1 MGIVTQVTT
10 LRHPQEASRVFGN
23 SLLGKF
29 GPLVAVVAIQLA
41 LVIAYPS
48 TAPSQADALGT
59 GSGVGTGVGVGAAP
73 SAAGST
79 GVGAGGVAA
88 GSSGAGAVTAGTG
101 GATGSAASGG
111 ATGTGGSAGGTA
123 GGTAS
128 AVGGSTAHCASG
140 RQYSPSLFFYAPP
153 CVPGVP
159 GAADSNNGGATYAG
173 VSPNT
178 IEVVNYV
185 SDYGAEVDQ
194 ILKAQGL
201 YYNASQAS
209 VWNKVYADFLNS
221 HYQLWGRKIHVD
233 TIEGGCRTV
242 PPDYPCL
249 IQDMD
254 KMVAKYHPY
263 AVIWDTTLC
272 SECFAE
278 LSRLHVVNIGGF
290 GFSDAFHAANAPY
303 SWDAGESST
312 RIEQL
317 FADWWCNQMTSQGG
331 SGRTAIFAGTQN
343 PAENFTNKPRSLGII
358 STNDPDNQ
366 QTVQQVLLPRLK
378 SECGESIGSH
388 YYFYA
393 QNINTAAQQSQTA
406 EERMNTTTN
415 PATSV
420 LCLCDPVAPQFGLN
434 AYANNNYWPESILAT
449 DQSMD
454 FDTTGQTYSSSDTS
468 QDHLACPTPTRGC
481 GYDGA
486 VGLSTTDPQTAVN
499 NTDAVKVYR
508 AQTKAQ
514 ALPTTAQ
521 TLSIFWDIWSM
532 LGAMMENTGPD
543 LSPDR
548 MAAAAP
554 SMGFAGGGQ
563 TGRPLRGFARGYY
576 SWVQDAGVVY
586 WNKNQKSAYNG
597 VPGHYIPVEG
607 RFTLG
612 RFPKVKQPAAPTAA
626 NRK

>member
-1 MGIVTQVTT
+1 MEKPRQQSFLETCPTT
-10 LRHPQEASRVFGN
+10 PTN
-23 SLLGKF
+23 C
-29 GPLVAVVAIQLA
+29 
-41 LVIAYPS
+41 
-48 TAPSQADALGT
+48 
-59 GSGVGTGVGVGAAP
+59 
-73 SAAGST
+73 SAAIKTPFADLPQLLRRTPISDF
-79 GVGAGGVAA
+79 
-88 GSSGAGAVTAGTG
+88 
-101 GATGSAASGG
+101 
-111 ATGTGGSAGGTA
+111 
-123 GGTAS
+123 
-128 AVGGSTAHCASG
+128 CASG
-140 RQYSPSLFFYAPP
+140 RQYATTLSYYAPP
-153 CVPGVP
+153 CVPGIP
-159 GAADSNNGGATYAG
+159 GAPDPNNGGATYQG
-173 VSPNT
+173 VSANT

-185 SDYGAEVDQ
+185 ADYGAEVDQ

-254 KMVAKYHPY
+254 KTVAKYHPY
-263 AVIWDTTLC
+263 AVIWDTTVC

-312 RIEQL
+312 RIEQE

-331 SGRTAIFAGTQN
+331 SGRTAIFAETQN
-343 PAENFTNKPRSLGII
+343 AAENFTNKPRSLGIV

-366 QTVQQVLLPRLK
+366 QTVQKMLLPLLK
-378 SECGESIGSH
+378 QKCGETIGSH

-406 EERMNTTTN
+406 EERMNTPTN

-468 QDHLACPTPTRGC
+468 QDHLACPTPSRGC

-486 VGLSTTDPQTAVN
+486 VGLATSDPQTAVN

-508 AQTKAQ
+508 AQAKQQ

-521 TLSIFWDIWSM
+521 TLSIFWDIWGM
-532 LGAMMENTGPD
+532 LGALMENTGPD
-543 LSPDR
+543 LTPDR

-554 SMGFAGGGQ
+554 SMGFVGGGQ
-563 TGRPLRGFARGYY
+563 TGRPLRGFARNYY

-586 WNKNQKSAYNG
+586 WNKNRKSDYNG
-597 VPGHYIPVEG
+597 VPGHYIPIEG
-607 RFTLG
+607 RFTVG
-612 RFPKVKQPAAPTAA
+612 RFPKVKQPSAPTAA
-626 NRK
+626 NRT